1 MADPQKNAPADILIV
16 DDTPVNLRLLSDMLQ
31 EQGYSVR
38 KAINGKMALLAIQ
51 TMLPDLILL
60 DVNMPDINGYEVCE
74 KLRMEEKNHNI
85 PVIFI
90 SALNETLDKVKAFQ
104 VGGTDYITKPFAFEE
119 VLARIKYQLQLR
131 KLNEELRDRNQE
143 LQDTLLK
150 LKITQSQLVQQEKMS
165 GLASLV
171 AGVAHEINN
180 PISFIY
186 SNLIPAN
193 EYIENLLET
202 ISFYQ
207 QQYPAAIDNPEN
219 PLEDFEFIK
228 SDLTNLMK
236 SMYTGADRIRS
247 IVLALRI
254 FSHLDEAD
262 IKTVEIS
269 RELDSTLQVLEHR
282 LKQYDLEQHNLEARK
297 ATPIHIVKNYH
308 DIPKIICFAKEL
320 NQVFLH
326 LLNNAIDALEAA
338 PEQPDP
344 TIWLEIKKKESE
356 ESDANSRI
364 QIIIKDNGV
373 GISEEAR
380 SRLFEPFFTTKP
392 VGTARGL
399 GLSISYQIIVD
410 KHKGNLD
417 YESSPE
423 QGTTFI
429 IEIPATRK
437 DLESLLS

>member
-16 DDTPVNLRLLSDMLQ
+16 DDTPANLRLLSDMLQ
-31 EQGYSVR
+31 EQGYNVR

-51 TMLPDLILL
+51 TMIPDLILL

-74 KLRMEEKNHNI
+74 KLRMEEKNHNT

-119 VLARIKYQLQLR
+119 VLARVKHQLQLR
-131 KLNEELRDRNQE
+131 QLNEELRDRNQE

-150 LKITQSQLVQQEKMS
+150 LKVTQSQLVQQEKMS

-193 EYIENLLET
+193 EYIENLLDT

-207 QQYPAAIDNPEN
+207 KQYPAAIDNPEN

-282 LKQYDLEQHNLEARK
+282 LKQHNLEQNNLEARK
-297 ATPIHIVKNYH
+297 ATPIHIVKKYH

-338 PEQPDP
+338 PEQHEP

-356 ESDANSRI
+356 EGDRI
-364 QIIIKDNGV
+364 QIIIKDNGI

-392 VGTARGL
+392 VGKARGL

-410 KHKGNLD
+410 KHKGSLD
-417 YESSPE
+417 YESSE

-437 DLESLLS
+437 DLEILL

>member
-1 MADPQKNAPADILIV
+1 MADPQKNPPADILIV

-31 EQGYSVR
+31 EQGYNVR
-38 KAINGKMALLAIQ
+38 KAINGKMALLAIE
-51 TMLPDLILL
+51 TRIPDLILL

-74 KLRMEEKNHNI
+74 KLRVEEKHQNT

-119 VLARIKYQLQLR
+119 VLARIKYQLKLR
-131 KLNEELRDRNQE
+131 QLNEELRDRNQE

-193 EYIENLLET
+193 DYIENLLDT
-202 ISFYQ
+202 IAFYQ

-219 PLEDFEFIK
+219 PLEDFDFIK

-282 LKQYDLEQHNLEARK
+282 LKQHNLEQHNLEAQK
-297 ATPIHIVKNYH
+297 STPIHIVKNYH

-326 LLNNAIDALEAA
+326 LINNAIDALEAA

-392 VGTARGL
+392 VGKARGL

-410 KHKGNLD
+410 KHKGSLD
-417 YESSPE
+417 YESSQE

-437 DLESLLS
+437 DLEILLS